1 MNKPSEQN
9 DHDHVRTPREQAKP
23 SSGEL
28 PDRELDKV
36 SGGVSNSNFTI
47 TKQTD
52 VATPKL

>member
-1 MNKPSEQN
+1 MNKPSEQK
-9 DHDHVRTPREQAKP
+9 DDDHVRTPREQSKP

-36 SGGVSNSNFTI
+36 SGGVSNISI

-52 VATPKL
+52 VSSPKL